1 MNKLFLSLAGLSLIS
16 SSFADETE
24 VKIKSKISNSDDNQA
39 IVISKQKIK
48 DSNED
53 LTKKFEIVKETAEIE
68 GDDAITDSI
77 ALANWKQAC
86 NEWKKE
92 IRELNK
98 QNSLIQINCG
108 KREKRSTDMGKKQY
122 VSQANFTA
130 KVQVRE

>member
-1 MNKLFLSLAGLSLIS
+1 MKKLLLSITALSLTSYA
-16 SSFADETE
+16 FADDTE

-86 NEWKKE
+86 NDWKKE

-108 KREKRSTDMGKKQY
+108 KREKHSTDMGKKQY
-122 VSQANFTA
+122 VSQASFTA